1 MRTIEDRMRIELE
14 HLEGHVSPMAMEI
27 QTKMAEHLAERM
39 EQCESTRAHSVQSRR
54 IHRRWAKALAALWT
68 WIATMDSD
76 CVWSGPDLRHE
87 QGSDF

>member
-1 MRTIEDRMRIELE
+1 MRTIEDRMKIELE

-39 EQCESTRAHSVQSRR
+39 EQCESTRARSAESRR

-68 WIATMDSD
+68 WIVTMDLDSW
-76 CVWSGPDLRHE
+76 WSGPDRTPE
-87 QGSDF
+87 QGTDF